1 MKRHSTGIFRCG
13 VAVSVALG
21 ILLCISGSAEAATAR
36 EINASVSAALTRFY
50 QQVGGASEYARMAK
64 GMLVMPNVKKAGFVV
79 GGQYGEGAL
88 RVGGKTVAY
97 YNLAAG
103 SVGFQIGAQAMDI
116 IILFMTDEA
125 LRGFRA
131 SRGWEAG
138 VDGNIALVK
147 IGAGGSI
154 DTATARDPI
163 VGFVYDVKGLMA
175 DVSLKGAKFTRL
187 KK

>member
-1 MKRHSTGIFRCG
+1 MKAHSKRILHWGLVILLTTGIFFC
-13 VAVSVALG
+13 V
-21 ILLCISGSAEAATAR
+21 SGSTEGATAK
-36 EINASVSAALTRFY
+36 EINASVGAALTRFY
-50 QQVGGASEYARMAK
+50 QQVGGASQYAKTAK

-88 RVGGKTVAY
+88 RVRGKTVAY

-103 SVGFQIGAQAMDI
+103 SVGFQVGAQAMDI

-125 LRGFRA
+125 LKGFRA
-131 SRGWEAG
+131 SKGWEAG
-138 VDGNIALVK
+138 IDGNVALVQ

-154 DTATARDPI
+154 DTTTVQDPI